1 MLKDLFRVFFR
12 NISIILR
19 AFSGLIAQKGDFKLL
34 SLLTLLFVFFSFSI
48 FAQEHRTPYG
58 DYQEWCGAYGVCK
71 NDMSAEDAETAIT
84 RYFSSKGLRVG
95 RIQHRGR
102 FVEAEIYR
110 NGRLTDR
117 IIFDRKTGRM
127 RSAY

>member
-1 MLKDLFRVFFR
+1 MVRFICNKEFFLKGL
-12 NISIILR
+12 SI
-19 AFSGLIAQKGDFKLL
+19 
-34 SLLTLLFVFFSFSI
+34 LTFLFVFIHVSPFLYSSHWQVY
-48 FAQEHRTPYG
+48 AQEHRTPYG

-71 NDMSAEDAETAIT
+71 DDMSPEDAETAIT
-84 RYFSSKGLRVG
+84 RYFSSRGLRVG

-110 NGRLTDR
+110 NGRMTDR